1 MLLALGLLAACGNK
15 STEPI
20 KEESPVEDSVE
31 NKEETAVEAAFPVTI
46 KDAADKDIVIE
57 KKPEKIVSL
66 MPSNTEILFA
76 LGEGETVIGVSE
88 SDSYPEEVAEIDK
101 VAGWELNVEEILAL
115 DPDLVLAHGS
125 TMLMWEPGFQQLQDS
140 GLTVLFVHDAQ
151 SFEEVYATI
160 ELVGN
165 ATGKTDEAKEIV
177 SNMKAK
183 LEELKEKAAEIS
195 ADDEKSVYVEV
206 SPEPDLRCR

>member
-1 MLLALGLLAACGNK
+1 MKKFYTLLTAMLLALGLLAACGNK

-115 DPDLVLAHGS
+115 EPDLVLAHGS
-125 TMLMWEPGFQQLQDS
+125 TMIMWEPGFQQLEDS

-177 SNMKAK
+177 SRYESKTGRIEGK
-183 LEELKEKAAEIS
+183 G
-195 ADDEKSVYVEV
+195 
-206 SPEPDLRCR
+206 CRNFCR